1 MALRSTFLV
10 TYVSPLKS
18 SEVTKLKKILKN
30 QRGFTLIEMLVVLMI
45 ISVLLMI
52 AIPSMTKNNDIV
64 QGKGCEAT
72 IKLVQTQVHAF
83 EIEKGNIPE
92 NLKELVEG
100 NYIDRTSCPDDTEL
114 TLDDKGNVITSS

>member
-1 MALRSTFLV
+1 M
-10 TYVSPLKS
+10 
-18 SEVTKLKKILKN
+18 KKILKN